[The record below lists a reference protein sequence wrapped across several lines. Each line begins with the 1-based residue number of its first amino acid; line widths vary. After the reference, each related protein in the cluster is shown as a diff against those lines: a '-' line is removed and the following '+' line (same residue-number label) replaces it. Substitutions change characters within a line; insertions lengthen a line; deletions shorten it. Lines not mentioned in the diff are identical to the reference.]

1 MNKILGEAISES
13 RALSLFLSGIKDPDF
28 EMTVET
34 RKNKDDNTLMQSMIY
49 ISKQYREVTKEGY
62 TDSKFNNKPR
72 HVCEE
77 DDWYIDKDRPFK
89 TSCRQGERDEDLFV
103 TSYPNKLKGKFLHV
117 VQRVWQKLDS
127 KDK

>member
-1 MNKILGEAISES
+1 M
-13 RALSLFLSGIKDPDF
+13 DPDF

-77 DDWYIDKDRPFK
+77 DD
-89 TSCRQGERDEDLFV
+89 
-103 TSYPNKLKGKFLHV
+103 
-117 VQRVWQKLDS
+117 
-127 KDK
+127 